1 MSATISHNNTDMT
14 ITTTAEGL
22 TIITNK
28 TTIAALMIII
38 IQTIITRSINIAIG
52 EEAMEAIEIINPI
65 KKDVDI
71 DKIVIYC

>member
-22 TIITNK
+22 TIITK
-28 TTIAALMIII
+28 TTIAALIIII